1 MPKPRPSFHPPL
13 RGSESYHSS
22 LKEGISLMLHQP
34 YIHATIGED
43 HIGGTPDRIVKMY
56 DEIFAGCKTDPAS
69 VLTTSFPSS
78 GDEMVCQYDMEFISH
93 CAHHLL
99 PFFGKA
105 HFAYIPNGR
114 IIGLSKIPRLIG
126 VLSARPQVQEKLCAE
141 IADEFQK
148 AMEPLGVAVCLEAI
162 HTCMFTRGIKKLA
175 VTRTAAVRG
184 IFAEQSHAKEEF
196 LKPITRMTL

>member
-1 MPKPRPSFHPPL
+1 MSAINELKVPSSAL
-13 RGSESYHSS
+13 
-22 LKEGISLMLHQP
+22 LNGIYDMLHQP
-34 YIHATIGED
+34 YILETIGAE
-43 HIGGTPDRIVKMY
+43 HIAGTPDRIVKMY
-56 DEIFAGCKTDPAS
+56 DEIFAGCKINPAS

-141 IADEFQK
+141 IAEEFMK
-148 AMEPLGVAVCLEAI
+148 AMNPLGVAVCLEAV
-162 HTCMFTRGIKKLA
+162 HTCMFTRGIRKLA
-175 VTRTAAVRG
+175 VTRTTAVRG
-184 IFAEQSHAKEEF
+184 IFAEHPHAKEEF
-196 LKPITRMTL
+196 LKPITRMKL